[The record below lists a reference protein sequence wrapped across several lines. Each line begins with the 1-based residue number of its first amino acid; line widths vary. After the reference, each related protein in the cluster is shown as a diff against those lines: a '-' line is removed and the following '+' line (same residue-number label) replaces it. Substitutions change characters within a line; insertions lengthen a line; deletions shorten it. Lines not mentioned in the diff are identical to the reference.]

1 MSAFDFDAII
11 KNGIDKIYSQDYPAT
26 EHRIKAVA
34 KLRKM
39 DYKIMI
45 DAKAFFVPNDEY
57 MKIFFGSFIT
67 TPEFDCYDQSGDV
80 CYWLGYLVFPIYNAL
95 DEIVGLVGFNPI
107 NKEKAQQP
115 EFWSLSYYRHSS
127 KKLMDR
133 KKFLFGMKGLYLRAL
148 NEGYIILTDG
158 VFDTINGAAHGLV
171 TGALLGSY
179 FGLELIAILKFI
191 PIVYLAV
198 DDDQAGLQLLDR
210 LKEYLPNIRAIRH
223 NVGKDLDD
231 ILKSEYCDDFLK
243 EFKKN
248 KESKIPKDLIYRRK
262 LDVRRNR

>member
-11 KNGIDKIYSQDYPAT
+11 KEGIDRIYENDYPAT

-34 KLRKM
+34 KFRNM
-39 DYKIMI
+39 DYHIMLE
-45 DAKAFFVPNDEY
+45 AKAFFVPNDEY
-57 MKIFFGSFIT
+57 MKIFFGELIT
-67 TPEFDCYDQSGDV
+67 MPEFDCYDSSEEI
-80 CYWLGYLVFPIYNAL
+80 CYWLGYLVFPIYDAL
-95 DEIVGLVGFNPI
+95 DDIVGLVGFNPI
-107 NKEKAQQP
+107 NKEKTKDP

-148 NEGYIILTDG
+148 EEGYIILTDG

-198 DDDQAGLQLLDR
+198 DDDNAGLQLLER
-210 LKEYLPNIRAIRH
+210 LREYLPNIRAIRH
-223 NVGKDLDD
+223 NIGKDLDD
-231 ILKSEYCDDFLK
+231 ILKSEYCEDFLK
-243 EFKKN
+243 EFRKN
-248 KESKIPKDLIYRRK
+248 KDLKIPTDLIYRRK
-262 LDVRRNR
+262 LC